1 MSERAVAELIVHLGR
16 ITPRGRLRRGPDA
29 GAMDRATLL
38 WARQPLL
45 PDALRLRGI
54 SWHDPWHG
62 FAGERSK
69 PPFGSCTSCEHL
81 ESDGSYWERKLP
93 YQCGWSARRW
103 RRRNSNSSALI
114 SRRVGTRR

>member
-29 GAMDRATLL
+29 GAMNRAALL

-54 SWHDPWHG
+54 SWHGPV
-62 FAGERSK
+62 
-69 PPFGSCTSCEHL
+69 
-81 ESDGSYWERKLP
+81 
-93 YQCGWSARRW
+93 ARL
-103 RRRNSNSSALI
+103 RRGAKQTTVWQLH
-114 SRRVGTRR
+114 VL

>member
-16 ITPRGRLRRGPDA
+16 ITPQGRLRRGPDA

-54 SWHDPWHG
+54 YGTTRGTASQ
-62 FAGERSK
+62 
-69 PPFGSCTSCEHL
+69 GSEANRRL
-81 ESDGSYWERKLP
+81 AA
-93 YQCGWSARRW
+93 ARPV
-103 RRRNSNSSALI
+103 SI
-114 SRRVGTRR
+114 